1 MSEEVKYTPMMMH
14 YLEEKKKYQDCIVF
28 YRLGDFYEMF
38 FDDAKTASRELDLVL
53 TGRNAGAEER
63 VPMCG
68 IPYHAANGYILRLTQ
83 KGYKVAVVEQL
94 EDPATAKGIVQR
106 GCIRIITPGTVM
118 DENGNEK
125 ESVYLA
131 SLIDYQ
137 YGIAAV
143 YCEMTT
149 GDMHAQLF
157 DRNAAGIQKICL
169 SCNVREVILPN
180 NFDKKYI
187 KLIEDFE
194 TVTISMFNDI
204 QLKDEYRSLVE
215 AIDNLHV
222 QHAVGLLTNYLDE
235 TQKQKMEHL
244 TPVVLLD
251 EEDSLQMDF
260 STRQNLELTQTL
272 RTSSKSETLWSFM
285 DHCQTA
291 MGSRMLRR
299 WIEYPLVDQAKI
311 EQREDAIDYLNS
323 NFILKDEH
331 REELSNVYDLERL
344 CARIAYGSANPK
356 DCVRLFDSLTAIPAV
371 LKSFADCAPYSYLQN
386 LDPCTELKTML
397 DGAFVEN
404 PPISIKD
411 GNIFVEGYNAELDEL
426 KRIGKSGQD
435 WILELEAKERER
447 TQIKNLKIG
456 YNRVFGY
463 YIEVSKGNVPLV
475 KDEYGYIRKQTL
487 TNAERYVTS
496 ELKEKEDAILHA
508 QEKSIRMEIELFN
521 QLISQI
527 KTYLPKLH
535 ELASA
540 VAMIDALYSLA
551 IVSNENGYVRPVFH
565 KTHEIDLVDARHP
578 ILEKVLKN
586 NRYIANDLKM
596 SETNDIVLITGPNM
610 GGKSTYM
617 RQLACIVIMAQVG
630 CFVPA
635 KKAHLP
641 IFDKIFTRI
650 GASDDIM
657 SGQSTFMVEM
667 TEANNALKYATKDS
681 LILFDEIGRGT
692 STYDGMSLAHAILEY
707 IDQKIGAKTLFSTHY
722 HELTALEE
730 KYPSIRNLHVEVH
743 EENDHVTFLYKVN
756 EGRADKSY
764 GINVARLAKLP
775 ESVLERAKQIL
786 AGLESQQSLDLEA
799 ASEFQFPKEEYII
812 ERDVCD
818 QLAAVD
824 LDAMSARDALAY
836 LYEIKAK
843 LKR

>member
-1 MSEEVKYTPMMMH
+1 M
-14 YLEEKKKYQDCIVF
+14 
-28 YRLGDFYEMF
+28 
-38 FDDAKTASRELDLVL
+38 
-53 TGRNAGAEER
+53 
-63 VPMCG
+63 
-68 IPYHAANGYILRLTQ
+68 
-83 KGYKVAVVEQL
+83 
-94 EDPATAKGIVQR
+94 
-106 GCIRIITPGTVM
+106 
-118 DENGNEK
+118 
-125 ESVYLA
+125 
-131 SLIDYQ
+131 
-137 YGIAAV
+137 
-143 YCEMTT
+143 
-149 GDMHAQLF
+149 
-157 DRNAAGIQKICL
+157 
-169 SCNVREVILPN
+169 
-180 NFDKKYI
+180 
-187 KLIEDFE
+187 
-194 TVTISMFNDI
+194 
-204 QLKDEYRSLVE
+204 E
-215 AIDNLHV
+215 AIDNPHV

-323 NFILKDEH
+323 NFILKDEL

-371 LKSFADCAPYSYLQN
+371 LRSFADCAPYSYLQN

>member
-1 MSEEVKYTPMMMH
+1 
-14 YLEEKKKYQDCIVF
+14 
-28 YRLGDFYEMF
+28 
-38 FDDAKTASRELDLVL
+38 
-53 TGRNAGAEER
+53 
-63 VPMCG
+63 
-68 IPYHAANGYILRLTQ
+68 
-83 KGYKVAVVEQL
+83 
-94 EDPATAKGIVQR
+94 
-106 GCIRIITPGTVM
+106 
-118 DENGNEK
+118 
-125 ESVYLA
+125 
-131 SLIDYQ
+131 
-137 YGIAAV
+137 
-143 YCEMTT
+143 
-149 GDMHAQLF
+149 
-157 DRNAAGIQKICL
+157 
-169 SCNVREVILPN
+169 
-180 NFDKKYI
+180 
-187 KLIEDFE
+187 
-194 TVTISMFNDI
+194 
-204 QLKDEYRSLVE
+204 
-215 AIDNLHV
+215 
-222 QHAVGLLTNYLDE
+222 
-235 TQKQKMEHL
+235 
-244 TPVVLLD
+244 
-251 EEDSLQMDF
+251 
-260 STRQNLELTQTL
+260 
-272 RTSSKSETLWSFM
+272 M

-311 EQREDAIDYLNS
+311 EQREDAIEYLNS
-323 NFILKDEH
+323 NDILKDEL

-371 LKSFADCAPYSYLQN
+371 LRLFADCAPYSYLQN

-397 DGAFVEN
+397 DGAFIEN

-475 KDEYGYIRKQTL
+475 KDEYGYIRKHTL

-843 LKR
+843 LELLLFTSFRA